1 MPIGEADPIGGS
13 LEWIP
18 STPGSYQLTATV
30 IDDLGASTLS
40 EPIEIRVDPM
50 VNQAPLVEWL
60 EPSGETSLW
69 LGQTLRMQIRA
80 QDPDGVITRARFLV
94 NGAFLGEGIENSQ
107 VWDWTPGEIG
117 RYALSA
123 MVEDDSGLLRRL
135 QAVG

>member
-1 MPIGEADPIGGS
+1 M
-13 LEWIP
+13 
-18 STPGSYQLTATV
+18 TATA

-80 QDPDGVITRARFLV
+80 QDPDGVITRTRFLV
-94 NGAFLGEGIENSQ
+94 NGAFLGEGIENSE
-107 VWDWTPGEIG
+107 VWDWRPGEIG